1 MKNTISRVAL
11 ASTLFMQAVLMP
23 SISAAGPILNNYTS
37 GFHNV
42 GSGGEQTLP
51 PDFFQAQG
59 FTLYELTN
67 DQIMSSL
74 VSISPFITIDG
85 VGANRFT
92 VPTLANAPCGTGSGC
107 SLVLDLEALQSSVG
121 NGIHIDGMAVLM
133 FQLGSLNEGSFNL
146 TQGVTSEFHSL
157 PFFMQDQ
164 YTGQY
169 GFGEFATPTLEGVR
183 IRMSMLT
190 GHTGTSRSLNS
201 QFFIAERNPVN
212 AVASPGTL
220 SLVGLGAALVVLKSR
235 GRVVA
240 AAAVPA
246 AAVSNAAVAGTPV
259 NQNNDP
265 NLYET
270 VKTNLMKIFSRTN
283 VEVKGQ
289 LKGAPWLKIKSTE
302 HRLK

>member
-11 ASTLFMQAVLMP
+11 ASTLFMQAVLLP

-92 VPTLANAPCGTGSGC
+92 VPTLANSPCATGSGC

-157 PFFMQDQ
+157 PFFLQDQ

-169 GFGEFATPTLEGVR
+169 GFGEFATSTLDGVR
-183 IRMSMLT
+183 IRISM
-190 GHTGTSRSLNS
+190 HTPGGNSHSLNS
-201 QFFIAERNPVN
+201 QVFIAQRNAVN

-220 SLVGLGAALVVLKSR
+220 SLVGLGAALVFLKSR

-246 AAVSNAAVAGTPV
+246 AAVAGTPV

-265 NLYET
+265 SLYET
-270 VKTNLMKIFSRTN
+270 VKTNLKKIFSRTN
-283 VEVKGQ
+283 VEVTGQ
-289 LKGAPWLKIKSTE
+289 LKGASGLKIKSTD